1 MMQRP
6 QIRKTFISTSSF
18 ADAIMN
24 AKLHGYIPEQ
34 MIRGNN
40 GEYMVFA
47 NKFII

>member
-34 MIRGNN
+34 TIRGQR
-40 GEYMVFA
+40 GEFIVFA